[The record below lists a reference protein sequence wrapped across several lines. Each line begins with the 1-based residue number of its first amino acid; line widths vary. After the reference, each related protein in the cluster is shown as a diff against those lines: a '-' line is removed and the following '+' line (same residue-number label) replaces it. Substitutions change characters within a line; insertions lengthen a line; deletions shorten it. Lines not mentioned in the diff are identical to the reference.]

1 MTISMGLSKIKVS
14 VGRWTKA
21 TFIGWLLGVFLI
33 LLLSSILDAAG
44 IEHMQFYL
52 GVGMGTGVG
61 LSQWWFF
68 RNFIKLKAN
77 WIWASLFGMGLPFI
91 ILDVMRTD
99 AIANKLIFG
108 VALGGIT
115 TGFFQFMIL
124 KKQSTTAWLW
134 IIGCVIGWTLAGLT
148 MLVIDYTMTINA
160 TGSVNLLLALLN
172 LLIILSGGLIL
183 GVCNGITMRKIL
195 STG

>member
-1 MTISMGLSKIKVS
+1 MGLNKKSFS
-14 VGRWTKA
+14 VGRWSKA

-33 LLLSSILDAAG
+33 LLLSSLLDAAG

-52 GVGMGTGVG
+52 GVGMGAGVG

-68 RNFIKLKAN
+68 RNFINLKSS

-91 ILDVMRTD
+91 ILDEMRTD

-108 VALGGIT
+108 VAFGGLT
-115 TGFFQFMIL
+115 TGFIQFMIL
-124 KKQSTTAWLW
+124 RKQSATAYLW
-134 IIGCVIGWTLAGLT
+134 IIACVIGWTLAGLT
-148 MLVIDYTMTINA
+148 MLVIDYTMTIKT

-183 GVCNGITMRKIL
+183 GVCTGITLRKIL
-195 STG
+195 STD